1 MERFYE
7 AEVREE
13 HGEHYLLGIDR
24 TTGLMAAMVLCRNAE
39 PDQATQLK
47 HGMEGFMSPKP
58 ELWTAMDS

>member
-7 AEVREE
+7 TEVREE

-24 TTGLMAAMVLCRNAE
+24 TTGFMVAMVPCRNAE

-47 HGMEGFMSPKP
+47 HGVEGVHEPH
-58 ELWTAMDS
+58 A